1 MFYSRSIRRPAFNLS
16 VRSRWQKGLI
26 KMNME
31 SIFENLDAYI
41 IPIIVIACMCIG
53 YVLKKW
59 LPTDDK
65 WIPTILLIIG
75 GVSGILVSGF
85 TYEGVAM
92 GMLSAMA
99 SVGLHQVVHQH
110 LKVDTFD
117 EMTEEEAMEA
127 MEEEEDDEEEYDG

>member
-1 MFYSRSIRRPAFNLS
+1 
-16 VRSRWQKGLI
+16 
-26 KMNME
+26 MNME